1 MSSCYAPLIDC
12 ADDTDTHLVTL
23 EGRASKVIDLCHDY
37 FEATPPSMCH
47 SRTEFI
53 IAISP
58 FLECSYDT
66 EALASS
72 RCQAVALVGEC
83 NMFVAG
89 FGGCPSL
96 SPALAAVPIRITGSA
111 MALVYN

>member
-1 MSSCYAPLIDC
+1 MSSCYAPLLDC
-12 ADDTDTHLVTL
+12 ADLDTL

-47 SRTEFI
+47 SRAEFI
-53 IAISP
+53 VAISP

-83 NMFVAG
+83 NMFFAG
-89 FGGCPSL
+89 FEGGCPSL
-96 SPALAAVPIRITGSA
+96 APALAAVPIRITGSA
-111 MALVYN
+111 MGLVYN